1 MSLRICTLNISV
13 FVLTVIKYFALKK
26 MISYSCSNF
35 ILNIFP
41 DIFFFE
47 IKIIIMVKNYFKKPD
62 NFFFDITVFTSDY

>member
-1 MSLRICTLNISV
+1 
-13 FVLTVIKYFALKK
+13 

-35 ILNIFP
+35 ILNIFL
-41 DIFFFE
+41 DIFFFQ